1 MFSAAM
7 DPNSY
12 SPWRTFRTILAL
24 NSGVYFPRDIVWTPS
39 VSLVQFYYVHDSI
52 VMVMPMKKC
61 CDYDSIVLYQP
72 GQFNS
77 KYKTILAGKLIEIGR
92 YDFDAKITSS
102 FQNQNYGTFRTLEP
116 IILYRVFGQYDGID
130 EKNSPKG
137 ARLKGAF
144 ASTEFAES
152 IIDAKVRLAL
162 DPAWF
167 NTKMYE
173 AQILVPRN
181 VEISVGIV
189 AQVQLNSGTVLSGGA
204 DQILLPREWSDSWI
218 MGYRRVTTRQLQAK
232 PMFVKEKIGEHDTKG
247 KVYRTQCPLCGSE
260 DVKKLPASEQF
271 VFIGS
276 KGNEYTM
283 QYACQNP
290 SCLYF
295 W

>member
-1 MFSAAM
+1 MSDAMYNANFCAACETETPVSA
-7 DPNSY
+7 
-12 SPWRTFRTILAL
+12 
-24 NSGVYFPRDIVWTPS
+24 GC
-39 VSLVQFYYVHDSI
+39 LVLSCCVHDSI
-52 VMVMPMKKC
+52 IMVRRMKKC

-92 YDFDAKITSS
+92 RNFDAKITSS

-130 EKNSPKG
+130 ERNSLKG

-162 DPAWF
+162 DPSWF

-204 DQILLPREWSDSWI
+204 DQILLPREWPDSWI

-232 PMFVKEKIGEHDTKG
+232 PIFVKEKIGEHDTKG

-260 DVKKLPASEQF
+260 YVKKLPVDEQF

-276 KGNEYTM
+276 RGNEYTM

-290 SCLYF
+290 DCLYF